1 MIMAKQQADLFDIE
15 EMAIKAT
22 QIKAILKGLDPA
34 VSTEVMSLVLLGRS
48 NEEILAIMNAT
59 KARYQRMTGRDIM
72 DKMPKI
78 KIKITRE

>member
-48 NEEILAIMNAT
+48 NEEIKAIMDAT
-59 KARYQRMTGRDIM
+59 KARYQRVTGRELYEKI
-72 DKMPKI
+72 PKI
-78 KIKITRE
+78 KVNITRA